1 MPFRIG
7 NNEVNVLAI
16 GSNPVRGAAIGDNI
30 IYTLQTPDNL
40 GIITLSS
47 IGGGRTRTASLTVTD
62 ADGFTTMPVG
72 TVTVRNA
79 ADTNDIGGGAAA
91 ISFSGTGN
99 TRSAALPG
107 RRSMQRYRVLITYND
122 SNGAHRL
129 QIVTT
134 SGSFS
139 TTVQYE
145 TRT

>member
-16 GSNPVRGAAIGDNI
+16 GSNPVRGAAIGDTI
-30 IYTLQTPDNL
+30 FYTLQTPDNPGL
-40 GIITLSS
+40 ITLSN

-72 TVTVRNA
+72 TVTVRNG
-79 ADTNDIGGGAAA
+79 ADTNDIQAAAA

-99 TRSAALPG
+99 ARSAALPG
-107 RRSMQRYRVLITYND
+107 RRSAQRYRVLITYND

-134 SGSFS
+134 SGAFS
-139 TTVQYE
+139 TSVQYE